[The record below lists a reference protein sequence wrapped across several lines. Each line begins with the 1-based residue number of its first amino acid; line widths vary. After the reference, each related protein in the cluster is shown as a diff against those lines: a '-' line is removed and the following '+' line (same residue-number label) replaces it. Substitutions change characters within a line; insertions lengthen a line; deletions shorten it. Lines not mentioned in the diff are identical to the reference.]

1 MRRAPAHFFALGG
14 AALVL
19 TIGVLGIVL
28 TGDLPM
34 RSGPRLGPGA
44 MPFGVSV
51 LVALFGLGLV
61 VQAMLAPE
69 PPAADWRLRPV
80 IAVTAAIVVF
90 ALAIERI
97 GLVAASVLLLALAI
111 AARPRLRWIEAV
123 IYVPAL
129 TGLTVLIFKL
139 LLKLPLPLWPE

>member
-1 MRRAPAHFFALGG
+1 MRRASAHLSALGA

-28 TGDLPM
+28 TSELPM

-44 MPFGVSV
+44 MPFGVSI
-51 LVALFGLGLV
+51 LVAVLGLGLV
-61 VQAMLAPE
+61 LQAMLAPE
-69 PPAADWRLRPV
+69 PPPAGWRLRPV
-80 IAVTAAIVVF
+80 IAVAAAIVVF

-97 GLVAASVLLLALAI
+97 GLVASSVLLIALAV
-111 AARPRLRWIEAV
+111 AARPRVRWIEAA

-129 TGLTVLIFKL
+129 TGLTVLIFRV

>member
-1 MRRAPAHFFALGG
+1 MRRASAHLSSLG
-14 AALVL
+14 AASLVL
-19 TIGVLGIVL
+19 TLGVLGIVL
-28 TGDLPM
+28 TYDLPM

-51 LVALFGLGLV
+51 LVAAFGLGLV
-61 VQAMLAPE
+61 LQAMLAPE
-69 PPAADWRLRPV
+69 LPPAGWRLRPA

-97 GLVAASVLLLALAI
+97 GLVAASVLLITLAI
-111 AARPRLRWIEAV
+111 AARPRTRWIEAA
-123 IYVPAL
+123 IYIPVL
-129 TGLTVLIFKL
+129 TALTVLVFKV

>member
-1 MRRAPAHFFALGG
+1 MRRAFANLSALGA
-14 AALVL
+14 AALIL
-19 TIGVLGIVL
+19 TVGVLGIVL
-28 TGDLPM
+28 TSDLPM

-51 LVALFGLGLV
+51 FVAVFGLGLV
-61 VQAMLAPE
+61 LQAMLAPE
-69 PPAADWRLRPV
+69 QPPAGWRLQPV

-90 ALAIERI
+90 ALTIERI
-97 GLVAASVLLLALAI
+97 GLVAASVLLLALAL
-111 AARPRLRWIEAV
+111 AARPRARWIEAA

-129 TGLTVLIFKL
+129 TALTVLVFKV